1 MISEAAQPSIGELR
15 SYLRFKG
22 WIEQPPGPS
31 GSLWIRDDV
40 RIGMPTAED
49 SDLISG
55 VVRRL
60 AAAERRT
67 PKDVVAA
74 AKYLLFDVTHLRAA
88 NDSRVVDAIP
98 LETGVRILASARAML
113 RATATTARRERAHIA
128 TNYSKLGDDVVR
140 QALMGHTQKG
150 SYVIPVLV
158 PIPEPSEPDLH
169 QPTLHHTDEE
179 LHRAPSEPFERRVVR
194 TFAQSMQA
202 VREIVVNPARTP
214 TTNQVYELVYRGVSR
229 EFCTALAR
237 ILDQRAIGE
246 FQATVDWAPAV
257 PAPETMPR
265 SVTIEAEA
273 ADLVKLVAE
282 KLSQQKVHPSRVF
295 SGTIV
300 QLRHESQDDPFGEI
314 AIATVRQ
321 GHAAEILVRLR
332 MEQYLEAWNWHYQGR
347 AVLVEGTVRR
357 APGKPLRVDMP
368 TRCHPVDEMMLPQ
381 PPLPRPQPPLP
392 HPTPLRQIE
401 R

>member
-15 SYLRFKG
+15 AYLRFNG
-22 WIEQPPGPS
+22 WVEQPPGPA
-31 GSLWIRDDV
+31 GALWVRDGA
-40 RIGMPTAED
+40 RIGVPTAED
-49 SDLISG
+49 SDLVSG
-55 VVRRL
+55 VVGRL

-67 PKDVVAA
+67 PKEVVAA

-88 NDSRVVDAIP
+88 NDSRIADAIP
-98 LETGVRILASARAML
+98 LETGVKILASARAML
-113 RATATTARRERAHIA
+113 RATATTARWERAHIA

-169 QPTLHHTDEE
+169 QPTLDHNHEE

-202 VREIVVNPARTP
+202 VREIVVDRAQAP
-214 TTNQVYELVYRGVSR
+214 TTNQVHELVYRGVSR

-246 FQATVDWAPAV
+246 FEATVAWAPAV

-273 ADLVKLVAE
+273 GDLVRLVAE
-282 KLSQQKVHPSRVF
+282 KLRQQKVDPSRVF

-300 QLRHESQDDPFGEI
+300 QLRHESHDDPFGEI

-321 GHAAEILVRLR
+321 GRAAEILVRLR
-332 MEQYLEAWNWHYQGR
+332 MDQYLEAWNWHYQGR
-347 AVLVEGTVRR
+347 AVLVEGTIRR
-357 APGKPLRVDMP
+357 APGKPLRVDNP

-381 PPLPRPQPPLP
+381 PLVPPRQK
-392 HPTPLRQIE
+392 PTAKRRRVE
-401 R
+401 H